1 MKEEAGQVCSSP
13 VQCIEYIR
21 LSSMRCCPVQ
31 GLKSNGQCRCSRT
44 VLSVYT
50 HQDTH
55 HKDEAPVLKPGD
67 YADRPG
73 CRATRNQREQNS
85 KPASGSGPH
94 RHRSLVHAMVDCTL
108 LCRVRKS
115 CARFRMRTRAPFF
128 RVLAS
133 IFMCFAQYC
142 SRENPSA
149 PSAGIS
155 FSVSCDESLDAPSSL
170 LRFSEHK
177 ARATCAVCAF
187 ALHGT
192 NV

>member
-1 MKEEAGQVCSSP
+1 
-13 VQCIEYIR
+13 
-21 LSSMRCCPVQ
+21 
-31 GLKSNGQCRCSRT
+31 
-44 VLSVYT
+44 
-50 HQDTH
+50 
-55 HKDEAPVLKPGD
+55 
-67 YADRPG
+67 
-73 CRATRNQREQNS
+73 
-85 KPASGSGPH
+85 
-94 RHRSLVHAMVDCTL
+94 MVDCTL

-170 LRFSEHK
+170 RRFSEHK

-192 NV
+192 NADGRAYTLQGSSADLHLLLAAQWSSLPNTSHLMSSLGATLATAALYFASASSSLFEAAAAVLATPASAVACTKL